1 MRCTLKQTG
10 ENYEETNSDDR
21 AWRCRNARHSYR
33 FIRGPE
39 NWLPESDEQS
49 RLRRLSHRLLCIT
62 DIALIQ
68 TAKPPDHRETWRPC
82 IPRYA
87 KLCQLEGGPR

>member
-68 TAKPPDHRETWRPC
+68 TAKPPDQRETWRPC
-82 IPRYA
+82 APRANYV
-87 KLCQLEGGPR
+87 